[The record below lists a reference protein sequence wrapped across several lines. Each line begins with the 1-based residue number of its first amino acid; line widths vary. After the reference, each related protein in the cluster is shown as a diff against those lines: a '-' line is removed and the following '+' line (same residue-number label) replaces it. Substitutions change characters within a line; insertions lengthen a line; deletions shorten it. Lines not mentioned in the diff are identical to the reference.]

1 MAEKGFK
8 RKLAAITV
16 AKCYS
21 RLAYDS
27 DEPLLHNLT
36 NFLII
41 FLTAKDSEVGISE
54 GMTLGTDAYIAKPFS
69 NK

>member
-36 NFLII
+36 NFLTSMTDLAHQYL
-41 FLTAKDSEVGISE
+41 LTSLIGQLDV
-54 GMTLGTDAYIAKPFS
+54 MTCNVENSL
-69 NK
+69 